1 MLDLI
6 ARCFFALDRPRLPL
20 IAAFI
25 PVTLNLA
32 ITSILRAQGKLM
44 SPATLGMGASVG
56 LLAGFAVLFAMIHLR
71 RNAAK
76 LEPLLVEAG

>member
-1 MLDLI
+1 MAVEAI
-6 ARCFFALDRPRLPL
+6 PNSVWTPPPL

-32 ITSILRAQGKLM
+32 ITSLLRVQGKLAN
-44 SPATLGMGASVG
+44 PAMLGMGASIG
-56 LLAGFAVLFAMIHLR
+56 LLAGFAALFTMIHLQ

-76 LEPLLVEAG
+76 LQPSMVQAG